1 MPAVAAV
8 PAPPD
13 ALAAMHAQFNPIP
26 ALPHLLDSHT
36 ASPTQCRRQ
45 VTDILPLLGPDW
57 RGIQGTMLGTVA
69 NGTPFNWLCAGI
81 VNFVDSEKSSEVI
94 RGWMQ
99 DGFPD
104 PPAYG
109 GVVNYGDVPLSQIL
123 EGIERI
129 SLKDKEA
136 SASTSLLKA
145 QHGLRDPSL
154 ASYKRITEHLAPS
167 AECRQGLLV
176 LPLASSHCG

>member
-1 MPAVAAV
+1 
-8 PAPPD
+8 
-13 ALAAMHAQFNPIP
+13 
-26 ALPHLLDSHT
+26 
-36 ASPTQCRRQ
+36 
-45 VTDILPLLGPDW
+45 
-57 RGIQGTMLGTVA
+57 MLGTVA
-69 NGTPFNWLCAGI
+69 NGTPFNRLCAGI

-136 SASTSLLKA
+136 SASTSRLKA
-145 QHGLRDPSL
+145 QRGLRDPPL
-154 ASYKRITEHLAPS
+154 ASYMYKRITDYCKAVEAVGRNMGN
-167 AECRQGLLV
+167 AFEIAQCIT
-176 LPLASSHCG
+176 HCDPDGIPTGNDQTGKW

>member
-1 MPAVAAV
+1 MIYYDDDDMAELPDPNLPAVAAV
-8 PAPPD
+8 PIPPD

-36 ASPTQCRRQ
+36 ASPTQWRRQ
-45 VTDILPLLGPDW
+45 IIDLLPLLGPDW
-57 RGIQGTMLGTVA
+57 RDVHGTMLGTVA
-69 NGTPFNWLCAGI
+69 NGVPFNRLCAGI

-104 PPAYG
+104 PTAFG
-109 GVVNYGDVPLSQIL
+109 GVINYGDVPLSIIL

-145 QHGLRDPSL
+145 QRGLRDPSL
-154 ASYKRITEHLAPS
+154 ASYKI
-167 AECRQGLLV
+167 
-176 LPLASSHCG
+176 